1 MIEKF
6 IHIAEENITDPAGK
20 KFLLAVSGG
29 VDSVVLSHLF
39 AHWKVNF
46 SIAHCNFKLRGSE
59 SDDDE
64 KFVKELSLKLD
75 VPFYVNSFNTEKYA
89 AENKVSIQM
98 AARELRYEWFKKL
111 LKEKKFNYL
120 VTAHHRNDQVET
132 FFINLLRGSGIE
144 GLTGMHLLE
153 KNIFRPL
160 LPFGK
165 DEIVIYAEN
174 HNIHWREDSSN
185 LKNDY
190 LRNKLRNEIF
200 PFFEKIS
207 PTFINTLYDNTD
219 RLKEVNKI
227 YKHYIEQH
235 KELIKPNDFGHEI
248 NLQQVQDTLSPA
260 TVLFELLRP
269 FHFNFSTV
277 KKILGIQNITEG
289 KKFFSPSHRA
299 VNHKGTLL
307 ITRIT
312 PEDMP
317 YYTIEKN
324 VAEIK
329 EPLQL
334 QFNYKHNPN
343 EIINDKNIALLDLE
357 KIQFPLILR
366 KWYKGD
372 SFFPLGMKGRKKLSD
387 FFVDN
392 KLSLVE
398 KENIWVLASGDNILW
413 IIGLRIDNRYKITP
427 ETKQCLKVELIS
439 S

>member
-6 IHIAEENITDPAGK
+6 IHIAEENISDPAGK

-29 VDSVVLSHLF
+29 VDSVVLVHLF
-39 AHWKVNF
+39 AAWKVNF
-46 SIAHCNFKLRGSE
+46 SIAHCNFKLRVTE
-59 SDDDE
+59 SDEDE
-64 KFVKELSLKLD
+64 KFVRELAQKAEA
-75 VPFYVNSFNTEKYA
+75 PYYVNSFDTQKYA
-89 AENKVSIQM
+89 TENKISVQM
-98 AARELRYEWFKKL
+98 AARELRYKWFNKL
-111 LKEKKFNYL
+111 CKEKKFDYL

-132 FFINLLRGSGIE
+132 FFINMLRGSGIE
-144 GLTGMHLLE
+144 GLTGMYLLD

-160 LPFGK
+160 LPFSK
-165 DEIVIYAEN
+165 DEIITYAKIN
-174 HNIHWREDSSN
+174 QINWREDSSN
-185 LKNDY
+185 IKNDY

-207 PTFINTLYDNTD
+207 PAFINTVYDNTD

-227 YKHYIEQH
+227 YKNYIEKH
-235 KELIKPNDFGHEI
+235 KHLVKTNNFGFEI
-248 NLQQVQDTLSPA
+248 NLAEVQKTLSPS
-260 TVLFELLRP
+260 TVLFELLKP
-269 FHFNFSTV
+269 YHFNFSTV
-277 KKILGIQNITEG
+277 KKILGIQHITEG

-317 YYTIEKN
+317 YYTIEKH
-324 VAEIK
+324 VTEIK
-329 EPLQL
+329 EPLHL
-334 QFNYKHNPN
+334 QFNYNHNPR
-343 EIINDKNIALLDLE
+343 EIINDKYIALLDLE

-387 FFVDN
+387 FFIDI
-392 KLSLVE
+392 KLSVID

-413 IIGLRIDNRYKITP
+413 IIGLRIDNRYKILP
-427 ETKQCLKVELIS
+427 DTKQCLKIELING
-439 S
+439 